1 LASLDLFHEQDV
13 LGRIESLESRLRA
26 GLTPLGDLP
35 GVGDVRVIGGVG
47 IVELVVDKKTKA
59 AGGYLDGLG
68 PRLAAAFLERGLLL
82 RPLGH
87 VVYFM
92 PPYVITD
99 DQTDWALEQIREVV
113 SGFDFLR

>member
-1 LASLDLFHEQDV
+1 
-13 LGRIESLESRLRA
+13 
-26 GLTPLGDLP
+26 
-35 GVGDVRVIGGVG
+35 VRVIGGVG